1 MFKNL
6 FSELVF
12 KGVQEYP
19 GVPLIAK
26 LVQASTIISLTA
38 LSLEGRGNSVPNT
51 GSNKYIR
58 SSAWLTPIGWGIP

>member
-12 KGVQEYP
+12 KGVHEYP
-19 GVPLIAK
+19 GVPLMAK

-58 SSAWLTPIGWGIP
+58 SSA